1 MQYFQFDSSGNMYP
15 PGSGFNGLPQLVKP
29 GDKLFVEESFPSSD
43 NASERSSNFYVD
55 SDVITEFVPTQE
67 PIASVQ
73 TFKTPLE
80 DEKLQELSHKNFSLD
95 TMKKVKWALKMYCE
109 WT

>member
-1 MQYFQFDSSGNMYP
+1 MYP

-43 NASERSSNFYVD
+43 NASERSS
-55 SDVITEFVPTQE
+55 
-67 PIASVQ
+67 IASVQ

-95 TMKKVKWALKMYCE
+95 TMKKVKWVLKMYCE
-109 WT
+109 WR